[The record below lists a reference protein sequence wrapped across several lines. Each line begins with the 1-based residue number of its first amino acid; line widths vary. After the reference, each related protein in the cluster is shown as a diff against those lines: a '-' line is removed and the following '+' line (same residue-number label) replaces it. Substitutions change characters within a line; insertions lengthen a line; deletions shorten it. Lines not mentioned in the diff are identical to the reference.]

1 MANPQS
7 RKWHIVI
14 NNALE
19 KELTHEKIR
28 EILFKFCPD
37 YFCMADEQGTT
48 FHTHVFIFSHSPI
61 RFSTLQE
68 RFFYLAHIE
77 KALGTAQQNKDYIL
91 KQSEKWAN
99 SEKSETIIEG
109 SFEEWGEIPDE
120 RKEKAPK
127 MSLLLDEIKSGK
139 STLEIISDNPNFAF
153 KIKDIDLLR
162 QTIKAEKFSKENR
175 DIFVTYLYGATQTG
189 KTRSIYE
196 SHNASDISRITNY
209 GSNGKGV
216 IFDEYNYN
224 DVLVFEEYHS
234 QIPINEMLNYLDC
247 YPIFLPARY
256 YSRIAC
262 YTNIFIT
269 SNISLFEQYPKE
281 QKTKPETWNAFWRRI
296 NKIVEFKENGIAIER
311 NDLLWKRGKDIR
323 QITSQ

>member
-48 FHTHVFIFSHSPI
+48 FHTHIYLYSSSPI
-61 RFSTLQE
+61 RFSTLQS
-68 RFFYLAHIE
+68 RFYNLAHIE
-77 KALGTAQQNKDYIL
+77 KAISTSAKNRAYIL
-91 KQSEKWAN
+91 KQGEQYAD
-99 SEKSETIIEG
+99 KSETVIDG

-139 STLEIISDNPNFAF
+139 STIEIITDNPSFAF

-175 DIFVTYLYGATQTG
+175 DIFVTYLYGQTQTG

-196 SHNASDISRITNY
+196 AYNDISRITNY

-224 DVLVFEEYHS
+224 DVLVFEEFHG
-234 QIPINEMLNYLDC
+234 QISINEMLNYLDI
-247 YPIFLPARY
+247 YPLYLPARY
-256 YSRIAC
+256 NNKIAC
-262 YTNIFIT
+262 YTKIFIT

-281 QKTKPETWNAFWRRI
+281 QKTKPDTWNAFWRRI

-311 NDLLWKRGKDIR
+311 NDLLWERGKDIR
-323 QITSQ
+323 QITGQ